1 MTERE
6 MIFYLAERAGIVF
19 RLTSTD
25 VTVEKLQRFL
35 ELVEGHRTRGWRIKE
50 PKARKVTDVSRGA
63 REVPIDYDGMATF
76 KKEWEWKE
84 MDTVDYRIP
93 DIRVSNAVDKK
104 TRGFLWFWLRPEG
117 GIHKPGLNLTL
128 PGNGFVLTLYT
139 QRSKYRFR
147 FRWGIKPNF
156 LWSKENEQT
165 DYR

>member
-1 MTERE
+1 MTRDEIIR
-6 MIFYLAERAGIVF
+6 LAEQAGIVF

-35 ELVEGHRTRGWRIKE
+35 ELAQAPR
-50 PKARKVTDVSRGA
+50 
-63 REVPIDYDGMATF
+63 
-76 KKEWEWKE
+76 
-84 MDTVDYRIP
+84 
-93 DIRVSNAVDKK
+93 

-117 GIHKPGLNLTL
+117 GVHKPGLNLTL

-139 QRSKYRFR
+139 QRSKYRLR

>member
-35 ELVEGHRTRGWRIKE
+35 ELAEGHKTKGWRIKE
-50 PKARKVTDVSRGA
+50 PDAKKVVDVSRGA
-63 REVPIDYDGMATF
+63 REVKINYDGMATF
-76 KKEWEWKE
+76 KKEWEWE
-84 MDTVDYRIP
+84 ETDTVDYRIP
-93 DIRVSNAVDKK
+93 DIRVSNAVGKK

-139 QRSKYRFR
+139 QRSKYRLR

-156 LWSKENEQT
+156 LWSKEP
-165 DYR
+165 